1 MLSNKNNKQP
11 LIIWEKWQ
19 DPILSHLGDIN
30 NNKLSDENI
39 DEDIDEDIIGYE
51 ETEKISYKY
60 PIIITP
66 MGMLPYSEKT
76 SCETVFNFW
85 TGHTNFSISKD
96 ISDILERCDGVETL
110 DVFTRYRFRIAIGR
124 AFKDSSIMTTINKK
138 IYEYIN
144 E

>member
-1 MLSNKNNKQP
+1 MSSNKITNKP
-11 LIIWEKWQ
+11 LIIWEKWE
-19 DPILSHLGDIN
+19 DPILAYLGDA
-30 NNKLSDENI
+30 NNKTIGET
-39 DEDIDEDIIGYE
+39 EDIDEDLMGYE
-51 ETEKISYKY
+51 EPEKISYKY
-60 PIIITP
+60 PIVITP

-124 AFKDSSIMTTINKK
+124 AFKDSNIMTTINKK

-144 E
+144 D

>member
-1 MLSNKNNKQP
+1 MSSNKTINKP

-19 DPILSHLGDIN
+19 DPILAYLANTN
-30 NNKLSDENI
+30 NQPI
-39 DEDIDEDIIGYE
+39 DDVEEYNQDLMGYE
-51 ETEKISYKY
+51 EPEKISYKY
-60 PIIITP
+60 PIVMTP

-110 DVFTRYRFRIAIGR
+110 DIFTRYRFRIAIGR
-124 AFKDSSIMTTINKK
+124 GFKDSNIMTTINNK

-144 E
+144 D

>member
-1 MLSNKNNKQP
+1 MSSNKTSNKP

-19 DPILSHLGDIN
+19 DPILAHLGDMN
-30 NNKLSDENI
+30 QNRTNEENEDSI
-39 DEDIDEDIIGYE
+39 DEDLVGYE
-51 ETEKISYKY
+51 EPEKISYKY
-60 PIIITP
+60 PIVITP

-110 DVFTRYRFRIAIGR
+110 DIFTRYRFRIAIGR

-144 E
+144 D

>member
-1 MLSNKNNKQP
+1 MSSNKTINKP

-19 DPILSHLGDIN
+19 DPILAYLGEIN
-30 NNKLSDENI
+30 SQPI
-39 DEDIDEDIIGYE
+39 DDAEVDNQDLMGYE
-51 ETEKISYKY
+51 EPEKISYKY
-60 PIIITP
+60 PIVMTP

-110 DVFTRYRFRIAIGR
+110 DIFTRYRFRIAIGR
-124 AFKDSSIMTTINKK
+124 AFKDSNIMTTINNK

-144 E
+144 D

>member
-1 MLSNKNNKQP
+1 MSLNKNTNKP

-30 NNKLSDENI
+30 NHLMEQTP
-39 DEDIDEDIIGYE
+39 EDIDEDIVNYE
-51 ETEKISYKY
+51 EPEKISYKY
-60 PIIITP
+60 PIVITP

-85 TGHTNFSISKD
+85 TGHTNFSISKE
-96 ISDILERCDGVETL
+96 ISDILERCDGVEAL

-124 AFKDSSIMTTINKK
+124 AFKDSNIMSSINKK

-144 E
+144 D

>member
-1 MLSNKNNKQP
+1 MSSNKITNKP
-11 LIIWEKWQ
+11 LIIWEKWE
-19 DPILSHLGDIN
+19 DPILAYLGDT
-30 NNKLSDENI
+30 NNKTIGETQ
-39 DEDIDEDIIGYE
+39 DIDEDLMGYE
-51 ETEKISYKY
+51 EPEKISYKY
-60 PIIITP
+60 PIVITP

-124 AFKDSSIMTTINKK
+124 AFKDSNIMTTINKK

-144 E
+144 D

>member
-1 MLSNKNNKQP
+1 MSSNKTINKP

-19 DPILSHLGDIN
+19 DPILAYLGETHSQPIGDVEEHN
-30 NNKLSDENI
+30 QDLM
-39 DEDIDEDIIGYE
+39 GYE
-51 ETEKISYKY
+51 EPEKISYKY
-60 PIIITP
+60 PIVITP

-110 DVFTRYRFRIAIGR
+110 DIFTRYRFRIAIGR
-124 AFKDSSIMTTINKK
+124 AFKDSNIMTTINNE

-144 E
+144 D